1 MNQNFRN
8 FLSCKSVRRA
18 RRWLGLGAVLLMSV
32 LAISPGVFAATP
44 NSSWREK
51 IEAVLQRGSTPE
63 IREGLVL
70 GAVLEVQG
78 TESAE
83 TKNRGRW
90 SGRWI
95 EALHSLSPNMKSQRP
110 AHQLAA
116 LHTPQGQW
124 TVEVR
129 YMGESAQGAERERGD
144 LANLSRDEDREA
156 LGAQQVE
163 VTWLKDGEVSHR
175 EALNLTWGVT
185 GEAQY
190 RPVGGDLMRAYVK
203 LVKVRY

>member
-1 MNQNFRN
+1 MPS
-8 FLSCKSVRRA
+8 LS
-18 RRWLGLGAVLLMSV
+18 LGAILWLSLLG
-32 LAISPGVFAATP
+32 ISPSAFGAIP
-44 NSSWREK
+44 DSSWREK

-78 TESAE
+78 VEKAE
-83 TKNRGRW
+83 AKDRGRW

-95 EALHSLSPNMKSQRP
+95 EALNSSSQSMKRQRP

-116 LHTPQGQW
+116 YHTPQGQW

-129 YMGESAQGAERERGD
+129 YIGELAQNAERELGD
-144 LANLSRDEDREA
+144 SVKLSRDEAREVS
-156 LGAQQVE
+156 GDQQVE
-163 VTWLKDGEVSHR
+163 VTWLKDGEVSHK
-175 EALNLTWGVT
+175 EALNLAWGVT

-190 RPVGGDLMRAYVK
+190 RPAGGDLMRAYVK